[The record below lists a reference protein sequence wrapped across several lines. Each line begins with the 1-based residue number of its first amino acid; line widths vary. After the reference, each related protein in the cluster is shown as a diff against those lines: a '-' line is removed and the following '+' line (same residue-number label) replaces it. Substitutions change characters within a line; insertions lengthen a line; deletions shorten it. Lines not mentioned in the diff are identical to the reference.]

1 MRPELGANL
10 AQFTAFT
17 RQRAD
22 RWRGSPPGARLTSG
36 WHGRLGHALAL
47 MDKKAPMISII
58 DDDAFVRVAT
68 DGLVR
73 SLGYRTTT
81 FASAEDYLQSDRIN
95 DTSCVITDVQM
106 PGLSGVELQSV
117 LLARGD
123 PTPMIFITA
132 FPEEKVRRRVLEAGA
147 IGFLSKP
154 FDEEHLIAHLQTA
167 LRSHNAAGCARST
180 AAGSL
185 AVAAGAGSA
194 TLARFEG
201 DGA

>member
-1 MRPELGANL
+1 
-10 AQFTAFT
+10 
-17 RQRAD
+17 
-22 RWRGSPPGARLTSG
+22 
-36 WHGRLGHALAL
+36 
-47 MDKKAPMISII
+47 MISII

-132 FPEEKVRRRVLEAGA
+132 FPEEKVRRRVLKGGA

-154 FDEEHLIAHLQTA
+154 FDDEQLIEHLQTA
-167 LRSHNAAGCARST
+167 LRSHNAAGRARST
-180 AAGSL
+180 AAGSR
-185 AVAAGAGSA
+185 AIVEAG
-194 TLARFEG
+194 G